1 MKKTYCKLSLDKD
14 AIVYEANINFNKTME
29 EDAVYLDLVSVEK
42 NKIDGNSLFF
52 LGTPIK
58 WNNPNLFYCDRFGKT
73 KEVK

>member
-1 MKKTYCKLSLDKD
+1 
-14 AIVYEANINFNKTME
+14 ME